1 MINHGCMICIKYDPW
16 FTGTIHH
23 IDWGRSRYLW
33 MISHCDILTLV
44 HWSLDHWARSAA
56 HPLWPILTYHVIIK
70 LIVREVS
77 VLMALGTAWP
87 APSRGNCATPP
98 TEIITSLH
106 NQRGR
111 RGEREARR
119 AFSQLATYYRP
130 PFLYIS
136 NVLVPSSYSNCL
148 GGWNIMLDQTDH
160 LELHSIMTLFSKQI
174 ESFRAALVSAERRPR
189 IYWGMPGP
197 AQASRG

>member
-23 IDWGRSRYLW
+23 IDWGRSRYLP

-44 HWSLDHWARSAA
+44 HWSLDPWARECSSSHLAQ
-56 HPLWPILTYHVIIK
+56 HIFWHIIK
-70 LIVREVS
+70 LIVRGGVG
-77 VLMALGTAWP
+77 VDGTGQCLDT
-87 APSRGNCATPP
+87 PSRDNCATPP
-98 TEIITSLH
+98 TEIITRLH
-106 NQRGR
+106 NERGKARETR
-111 RGEREARR
+111 RE
-119 AFSQLATYYRP
+119 FSQLATYYRP

-148 GGWNIMLDQTDH
+148 GGWNMMLDQTDH